1 MASKNSTLG
10 SLIRLVRKKNSWTL
24 RQLSEKVGIPL
35 STLAK
40 VETDK
45 LSLTYDKLQQFTA
58 SLGLSMT
65 EFLAQADAP
74 PAATLPVFRARR
86 SLTGR
91 GNSIQISTPN
101 YDYEYLCA
109 DLRQK
114 RMVPILTR
122 IRSKDIAEFGEPL
135 KHKGEEFIFV
145 IEGTVEVHLQFY
157 SPVRLT
163 AGQGIYIDS
172 TMGHAYVAK
181 DCESALVLG
190 VCSSEDP
197 AARQGSAARQRRTP
211 FTRACVMGFLLVA
224 SRMPAGFSFVDM
236 NSLIRLTMAQ
246 LSPIGHMPATESSD
260 PMTRIEESEHFSGNR
275 SLRRLHAGK
284 PTP

>member
-1 MASKNSTLG
+1 MVTKHSTLG
-10 SLIRLVRKKNSWTL
+10 SLIRLVRRQNSWTL
-24 RQLSEKVGIPL
+24 RQLSERVGIPL

-40 VETDK
+40 VEADK

-58 SLGLSMT
+58 RLGLSMT
-65 EFLAQADAP
+65 EFLAQGETP
-74 PAATLPVFRARR
+74 PAAAPTIFTARR
-86 SLTGR
+86 SLTNSS
-91 GNSIQISTPN
+91 NSIQISTPN

-109 DLRQK
+109 DLREK

-145 IEGTVEVHLQFY
+145 LEGTIEVHLQFY
-157 SPVRLT
+157 NPVKLS

-197 AARQGSAARQRRTP
+197 NLASELINLAANEAASTSA
-211 FTRACVMGFLLVA
+211 
-224 SRMPAGFSFVDM
+224 
-236 NSLIRLTMAQ
+236 
-246 LSPIGHMPATESSD
+246 
-260 PMTRIEESEHFSGNR
+260 
-275 SLRRLHAGK
+275 
-284 PTP
+284 

>member
-24 RQLSEKVGIPL
+24 RQLSERVGIPL

-58 SLGLSMT
+58 RLGLSMT
-65 EFLAQADAP
+65 EFLAQGEAP
-74 PAATLPVFRARR
+74 PANAVPVFTARR
-86 SLTGR
+86 SLTNSR
-91 GNSIQISTPN
+91 NSIRISTPN

-122 IRSKDIAEFGEPL
+122 IRSTDIAEFGAPL

-157 SPVRLT
+157 NPVRLS

-172 TMGHAYVAK
+172 TMGHAYIAR

-197 AARQGSAARQRRTP
+197 N
-211 FTRACVMGFLLVA
+211 LA
-224 SRMPAGFSFVDM
+224 SELI
-236 NSLIRLTMAQ
+236 SLASNEAQ
-246 LSPIGHMPATESSD
+246 TNG
-260 PMTRIEESEHFSGNR
+260 
-275 SLRRLHAGK
+275 
-284 PTP
+284 